1 MYQLHCIP
9 VLKDNYIWILT
20 NSANQAIIIDPG
32 EAKPVINYINKHRI
46 SPLGILLTHHH
57 IDHTAGVCELKA
69 QYQNIDVY
77 GPNEIDLPI
86 NYLINQNKVDI
97 GDFSFDVIAVPGHT
111 LGHLAYY
118 CSPYLF
124 SGDTLFSAGCGRVFE
139 GTYQQML
146 DSLKQL
152 KQLPENTLI
161 CASHEYTLSNLAFAL
176 QMLPDDTNIKD
187 YLNLISKKQMT
198 LPSILSKEKQ
208 INLFLRCHE
217 QKLQNKFNFNN
228 ELDLFSFFRSQKDIF

>member
-57 IDHTAGVCELKA
+57 IDHTGGVYELKA

-176 QMLPDDTNIKD
+176 QMLPDDKNIKD